1 MQGIESEMLQ
11 RMTRVETK
19 VDGMDEK
26 LDRAITA
33 NETAVEA
40 LSSAK
45 SAHHRLDKIEDAQK
59 WLWRTIAASIITIVV
74 GAILT
79 VIKLQ
84 GGA

>member
-1 MQGIESEMLQ
+1 MEAIESEVLQ
-11 RMTRVETK
+11 RITRVEEK
-19 VDGMDEK
+19 VNGMNEK
-26 LDRAITA
+26 LDRAIAA

-45 SAHHRLDKIEDAQK
+45 SAHHRLDRIEDAQK
-59 WLWRTIAASIITIVV
+59 WLWRTIGASIITIVV